1 MALKFY
7 KYTGTMVD
15 VNYDSAIP
23 RPIWYGSDGT
33 SSYALLDDE
42 YVKLT
47 DSTEDDL
54 AVTTSSSAKVWV
66 KTKSRQAKKIRKN
79 CETHIRSEYTISQE
93 LKMSRIN
100 DTEGKAAIKAIVD
113 VYTAQINALVGD

>member
-7 KYTGTMVD
+7 KYTGSIIE

-23 RPIWYGSDGT
+23 RPVWYRGDGT
-33 SSYALLDDE
+33 TSYALLDDE

-54 AVTTSSSAKVWV
+54 AVTTASSAKDWV
-66 KTKSRQAKKIRKN
+66 KANSKQAKKIRKN
-79 CETHIRSEYTISQE
+79 CSQHIRAEYTIDQE
-93 LKMSRIN
+93 LKMARTD
-100 DTEGKAAIKAIVD
+100 DTAGKAAIKAIVD
-113 VYTAQINALVGD
+113 VYTAKINALVGD